1 LQSLGDFFIF
11 DQNTLPLFQ
20 PIPEKSIVI
29 PPGEEHKQLSTVEQ
43 ILEKMLEAGLA
54 RDSRVVGVGGGV
66 MTDMSAFAAS
76 LYMRGCRLT
85 LLPTTLLAMVDAAFG
100 GKTGVDFKK
109 YKNTVGSFYPA
120 DTLLIWPGALETLSQ
135 KEYVSGLAESL
146 KAALLMDAELWMLF
160 REKREAVLDR
170 EPEVLKEIL
179 IRSLAVKGR
188 IVEEDMRESG
198 VRAHLNLGHTF
209 GHALETVTNFG
220 LMTHGEAV
228 CWGIGK
234 AMDTGVLLGY
244 TSESYAQE
252 VKETLE
258 AYGFSLKTPKITV
271 ESLISAMEKDKKK
284 KSGTVRFVLQRGPQ
298 DTFLTPVDREVIQK
312 VLEEP
317 SETNQK
323 LP

>member
-1 LQSLGDFFIF
+1 M
-11 DQNTLPLFQ
+11 LPL
-20 PIPEKSIVI
+20 
-29 PPGEEHKQLSTVEQ
+29 G
-43 ILEKMLEAGLA
+43 A
-54 RDSRVVGVGGGV
+54 
-66 MTDMSAFAAS
+66 
-76 LYMRGCRLT
+76 
-85 LLPTTLLAMVDAAFG
+85 
-100 GKTGVDFKK
+100 KTGVDFKK

-228 CWGIGK
+228 
-234 AMDTGVLLGY
+234 LLGDWQGHGY
-244 TSESYAQE
+244 
-252 VKETLE
+252 
-258 AYGFSLKTPKITV
+258 
-271 ESLISAMEKDKKK
+271 
-284 KSGTVRFVLQRGPQ
+284 RGPPGVYQ
-298 DTFLTPVDREVIQK
+298 RKLRPRSKRNLGSLWFFLKNTEDYSRIIDKRHGKGQKEKIRYCPVCPPARTSGYLSDPCR
-312 VLEEP
+312 
-317 SETNQK
+317 
-323 LP
+323 